1 MSPMQSILA
10 LLGRHPKPWLAQK
23 AWRERRIVSHGARGC
38 FFALA
43 IPFFG
48 LPAFL
53 ALTFGMIL
61 MVEDP
66 QEGVKALLVGTM
78 FGGALAGV
86 TWWWL
91 NWKKFGKS
99 VCHLETLPGVIGGWF
114 KASVEVKMPAHV
126 PPAIKVKLENF
137 KIVGGRAPVK
147 VTKWKTRELVPPDR
161 FTRIQGDRYMV
172 PVRFQI
178 PAGEDYYRDW
188 LLQIKAEFPGVNLRA
203 DFLVPIF
210 ETDEAPFVEQ
220 APYSTGNQKN
230 VEKTSWPDQSTF
242 FNGQPQPEEDFG
254 KLQDYTQLNEP
265 LYDGSTTE
273 VTEEEFSSF
282 IGKNAENYIRKF
294 RKFNVD
300 GVDKFALT
308 WNWPA
313 FFFGFWWLLYRKLYV
328 WALISFLLLI
338 IPYWFFLSSFV
349 YGAIANYIYYKHV
362 KKKITQKKKAAAS
375 LVQQWP
381 HSF

>member
-1 MSPMQSILA
+1 MQSILA
-10 LLGRHPKPWLAQK
+10 LLGRHPKPWLARK
-23 AWRERRIVSHGARGC
+23 EWRERRIISHGVRGC

-48 LPAFL
+48 LL
-53 ALTFGMIL
+53 ALMCL
-61 MVEDP
+61 V
-66 QEGVKALLVGTM
+66 GVLVNVFENPGEAARALLVGAI

-86 TWWWL
+86 TYWWR

-114 KASVEVKMPAHV
+114 KASVEVKLPADV

-137 KIVGGRAPVK
+137 KIVGGRPAVK
-147 VTKWKTRELVPPDR
+147 VTKWKTRELVSPDR

-178 PAGEDYYRDW
+178 PAGEDYYKDW
-188 LLQIKAEFPGVNLRA
+188 LLQVKAEFPGVNLRA

-210 ETDEAPFVEQ
+210 ETDEVPLEEQ

-230 VEKTSWPDQSTF
+230 AEKTFRPEQSAF
-242 FNGQPQPEEDFG
+242 FIGQPYTEEDFG
-254 KLQDYTQLNEP
+254 KLQDYTQLNDP
-265 LYDGSTTE
+265 LYEGSTTE
-273 VTEEEFSSF
+273 VTEQEISSF
-282 IGKNAENYIRKF
+282 IGKNAENYIQKF
-294 RKFNVD
+294 KKFNVD
-300 GVDKFALT
+300 GADKFSWT
-308 WNWPA
+308 WHWPA

-328 WALISFLLLI
+328 WALIAFLLLM
-338 IPYWFFLSSFV
+338 IPYWFFLNSFV
-349 YGAIANYIYYKHV
+349 YGVIANYIYCKHV

-375 LVQQWP
+375 LVRDWSQ
-381 HSF
+381 SF